1 MKIPTLHKIYSPTFR
16 IFFLAL
22 GLGLLA
28 LAESARA
35 AVLVDAGS
43 VTPVGGSAQGV
54 YTEDVILQL
63 TTSSATA
70 VPISF
75 VLDLGS
81 VQSIDEIIIQ
91 NRTSGATNT
100 SISKLSIYVAPDE
113 TIGGFD
119 PLNMSLYTVQVAP
132 DALLTPSVNTAGTMR
147 TVDIVDS
154 TKRYF
159 LVNLT
164 GSFFAPGGF
173 STANGNVNNVQMGNI
188 YVTAV
193 PEPSTMLLGG
203 LGVAGLFLS
212 RRTRRGSR

>member
-1 MKIPTLHKIYSPTFR
+1 MKIPTLQKTYLPSFR
-16 IFFLAL
+16 ISFLAL
-22 GLGLLA
+22 GLSLLA
-28 LAESARA
+28 LAGTTRA

-54 YTEDVILQL
+54 YTEDVLLQL

-81 VQSIDEIIIQ
+81 VQSIDEITIQ
-91 NRTSGATNT
+91 NAIGKTTNT
-100 SISKLSIYVAPDE
+100 AIRTLSIYVAPDE

-119 PLNMSLYTVQVAP
+119 SLNMSLYTVQVAP
-132 DALLTPSVNTAGTMR
+132 NALLSGGNTGGAMR
-147 TVDIVDS
+147 TVDITDS

-164 GSFFAPGGF
+164 GSFLATSGF

-193 PEPSTMLLGG
+193 PEPSTLILGG
-203 LGVAGLFLS
+203 VGLFGLLLF
-212 RRTRRGSR
+212 RRMRRISC